1 MCYPGIN
8 ARAPFFLSLVE
19 TEEFSSSVYSGHF
32 SQVRVENAKDKIL
45 AILSIHKNM
54 PWSEMNLRLGV

>member
-1 MCYPGIN
+1 MP
-8 ARAPFFLSLVE
+8 PFFPSLVE

-32 SQVRVENAKDKIL
+32 FQVRVENAKDKTL